1 MRRVRVGDV
10 LQLQRRAVS
19 IDPAT
24 EYRLIGVYSFGK
36 GIFHREPKIGAELGN
51 YKFFAVEP
59 GDLVLSNIQA
69 WEGAIGFATEADR
82 GTVGTHRFLAY
93 TAIDPDEIDT
103 NWARYFFLSEAGFPL
118 IQKAAPGSVTR
129 NRTLAV
135 ERFEAL
141 EIPLPDIDEQRRTAA
156 QLDEMRLRVERLRV
170 SSSSATSGS
179 AVLGDKAIQRIIETG
194 VESGW
199 AVRPLADVSAVN
211 PGRKKVSADEI
222 VSFVPMSALD
232 DRTGRITQP
241 QSRRAGDI
249 GSGYKQFT
257 RGDVIFARITPCMQN
272 GKCAVVGDELPFVGY
287 GSTEFHVVRPGPEIE
302 SRWLHA
308 VLRSRGVRDLA
319 AEHFTGTAGQQRVPA
334 SFLEN
339 LPIPVP
345 PGVAAQREA
354 LEEIERA
361 VERSLRLRSLG
372 EHRGELVEALVPSAL
387 NTAFAG
393 LA

>member
-51 YKFFAVEP
+51 YKFFAIEP

-103 NWARYFFLSEAGFPL
+103 NWARYLFLSEAGFPL

-141 EIPLPDIDEQRRTAA
+141 EIPLPDIDEQRRVAAHLDRVASCVQRLKGPTARSA
-156 QLDEMRLRVERLRV
+156 ALSEALVVSMSSRPDLAEAAKERDGWERMQLSEFLRPATDPEPVQAGTEYRIAGVYSFGKGLIDRGSLRGADTSYPVLWRL
-170 SSSSATSGS
+170 G
-179 AVLGDKAIQRIIETG
+179 
-194 VESGW
+194 
-199 AVRPLADVSAVN
+199 
-211 PGRKKVSADEI
+211 
-222 VSFVPMSALD
+222 
-232 DRTGRITQP
+232 
-241 QSRRAGDI
+241 AGDLVFSKL
-249 GSGYKQFT
+249 GAWEGA
-257 RGDVIFARITPCMQN
+257 V
-272 GKCAVVGDELPFVGY
+272 AVVGDEFEGFSVSSEFPVFTPNPGVVEPSYLDAVARSPWFWQVINAGTR
-287 GSTEFHVVRPGPEIE
+287 GSMARRKRITATQFLLTEIWVPP
-302 SRWLHA
+302 
-308 VLRSRGVRDLA
+308 LA
-319 AEHFTGTAGQQRVPA
+319 EQRVIA
-334 SFLEN
+334 
-339 LPIPVP
+339 
-345 PGVAAQREA
+345 GR
-354 LEEIERA
+354 
-361 VERSLRLRSLG
+361 LRLLDASATGRSARTG
-372 EHRGELVEALVPSAL
+372 RVEALVPSAL
-387 NTAFAG
+387 NRVFAG